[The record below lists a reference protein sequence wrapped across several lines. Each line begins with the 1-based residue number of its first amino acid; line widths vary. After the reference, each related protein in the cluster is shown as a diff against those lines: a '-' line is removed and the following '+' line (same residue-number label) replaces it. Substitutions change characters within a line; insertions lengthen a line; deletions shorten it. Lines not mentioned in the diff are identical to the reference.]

1 MVIAMLEECIDCLDK
16 KITWTEVAKKTGL
29 TTSAISHIRNDG
41 IEPNFITALNLVK
54 LAVELSGKNDY
65 VDAFSDLCLKF
76 ERPQNIRCA
85 FEFLASH
92 GKLNHLEK
100 LIDLV
105 KRKYN
110 SRSNHYLNDWA
121 EIYSILL
128 IYKRNPEDFSYIHQL
143 RTYSPRQLET
153 KILSV
158 LLEIYYLYLRQ
169 EYSSMLTLSESIEGC
184 LNNIKD
190 PYIQSS
196 FSHRLFQ
203 MLAYAHLYIF
213 DDPQK
218 ARHYAQKII
227 SNNFS
232 ADLAIDSYYIVGM
245 SFFFEDCDK
254 CLAYL
259 NKYVELLEQRGRYD
273 LADEIKKN
281 DIPFVQAHWGRPQSS
296 EENVAL
302 SEKAHYEAKWGNKE
316 IALRLIEECLVLEG
330 ISPFKLYYKG
340 LATGEANL
348 FLESL
353 IIFSKKGNKFYAKL
367 PYEYLKTHPSL
378 GNAAKLL
385 LDI

>member
-1 MVIAMLEECIDCLDK
+1 MVIAILEEYLDRSEK
-16 KITWTEVAKKTGL
+16 KITWTEVAKKIGL
-29 TTSAISHIRNDG
+29 TISALSHIKNG
-41 IEPNFITALNLVK
+41 KIEPNFISALNLAKFV
-54 LAVELSGKNDY
+54 AELSGKNDY
-65 VDAFSDLCLKF
+65 VDVFSDLCLTF
-76 ERPQNIRCA
+76 ERPKNIKCA

-92 GKLNHLEK
+92 GKLDHLEK
-100 LIDLV
+100 LIDVV
-105 KRKYN
+105 KKKYN
-110 SRSNHYLNDWA
+110 SRDLNDWE

-128 IYKRNPEDFSYIHQL
+128 MYKRNPKDFSYIHRL
-143 RTYSPRQLET
+143 RAYSPKQLET

-158 LLEIYYLYLRQ
+158 LLEIYYLYVQQ
-169 EYSSMLTLSESIEGC
+169 EYNSIFTLSESIEGC
-184 LNNIKD
+184 LDHIKD
-190 PYIQSS
+190 PYIKSS
-196 FSHRLFQ
+196 YSHRLFQ
-203 MLAYAHLYIF
+203 MLAYAYLYRF
-213 DDPQK
+213 DKPEK

-227 SNNFS
+227 SNNFC
-232 ADLAIDSYYIVGM
+232 ADLAVDSYYIMGM

-259 NKYVELLEQRGRYD
+259 NKYVELLEQRGGYD
-273 LADEIKKN
+273 LADSIKKN
-281 DIPFVQAHWGRPQSS
+281 DIPFVQAHWGRPQSF

-330 ISPFKLYYKG
+330 VSPFKLYYKA

-367 PYEYLKTHPSL
+367 PYEYLKNHPSL
-378 GNAAKLL
+378 GNAARLL